1 MKQANETAVNKNLS
15 IKRFLHAK
23 ETPVFLVIILMCVVL
38 SILTPNFLTK
48 SNILTTLVGLSAD
61 GIVAIAM
68 TVILAMGG
76 IDLSVGSVMGLS
88 SMVAAKIAVG
98 YGNIWLGALAGL
110 LVGILVGIING
121 LFIAKLKLTPF
132 IMTLAMMSIAKG
144 SSMLLSSGKSVAI
157 SKDKAAFMF
166 LGQGYIFGVI
176 PVPLIITVALYVL
189 AWWYLDKTYLGR
201 RVYLSGGNEE
211 AARLSGINTKW
222 TITGTYVFS
231 GVFAAI
237 AGVLMAARLGS
248 GQPSVGSG
256 FEMDVI
262 TATVLGGISV
272 NGGKGKVVNVFVGA
286 CIMGVL
292 ANGMTMLNINQYL
305 QWIINGLVLLFA
317 VTMSNLRK
325 SSS

>member
-1 MKQANETAVNKNLS
+1 MNRMDKKAKLSFANLYSTYGVFFILVIEFVIFSLASKSFLTLGNILSVGRQMSFTGIAAIGMTLVMLTGGIDISVGSMLAMAGVLCAKLSADVGLPLWIAVVITLLIGALFGLINGAAVTRLHIPALIATLATQTILKGIAYLLTNAVPVKNLS
-15 IKRFLHAK
+15 ATYK
-23 ETPVFLVIILMCVVL
+23 
-38 SILTPNFLTK
+38 
-48 SNILTTLVGLSAD
+48 
-61 GIVAIAM
+61 
-68 TVILAMGG
+68 
-76 IDLSVGSVMGLS
+76 
-88 SMVAAKIAVG
+88 
-98 YGNIWLGALAGL
+98 
-110 LVGILVGIING
+110 
-121 LFIAKLKLTPF
+121 
-132 IMTLAMMSIAKG
+132 
-144 SSMLLSSGKSVAI
+144 
-157 SKDKAAFMF
+157 F
-166 LGQGYIFGVI
+166 LGQGYVFGVI

>member
-1 MKQANETAVNKNLS
+1 MDKKAKLSFANLYSTYGVFFILVIEFLIFSLASKSFLTLGNILSVGRQMSFTGIAAIGMTLVMLTGGIDISVGSMLAMAGVLCAKLSADVGLPLWIAVVITLLIGALFGLINGAAVTRLHIPALIATLATQTILKGIAYLLTNAVPVKNLS
-15 IKRFLHAK
+15 ATYK
-23 ETPVFLVIILMCVVL
+23 
-38 SILTPNFLTK
+38 
-48 SNILTTLVGLSAD
+48 
-61 GIVAIAM
+61 
-68 TVILAMGG
+68 
-76 IDLSVGSVMGLS
+76 
-88 SMVAAKIAVG
+88 
-98 YGNIWLGALAGL
+98 
-110 LVGILVGIING
+110 
-121 LFIAKLKLTPF
+121 
-132 IMTLAMMSIAKG
+132 
-144 SSMLLSSGKSVAI
+144 
-157 SKDKAAFMF
+157 F

-292 ANGMTMLNINQYL
+292 ADGMTMLNINQYL

>member
-1 MKQANETAVNKNLS
+1 MNRMDKKAKLSFANLYSTYGVFFILVIEFLIFSLASKSFLTLGNILSVGRQMSFTGIAAIGMTLVMLTGGIDISVGSMLAMAGVLCAKLSADVGLPLWIAVVITLLIGALFGLINGAAVTRLHIPALIATLATQTILKGIAYLLTNAVPVKNLS
-15 IKRFLHAK
+15 
-23 ETPVFLVIILMCVVL
+23 
-38 SILTPNFLTK
+38 
-48 SNILTTLVGLSAD
+48 
-61 GIVAIAM
+61 
-68 TVILAMGG
+68 
-76 IDLSVGSVMGLS
+76 
-88 SMVAAKIAVG
+88 AAYK
-98 YGNIWLGALAGL
+98 
-110 LVGILVGIING
+110 
-121 LFIAKLKLTPF
+121 
-132 IMTLAMMSIAKG
+132 
-144 SSMLLSSGKSVAI
+144 
-157 SKDKAAFMF
+157 F

>member
-1 MKQANETAVNKNLS
+1 MTLVMLTGGIDISVGSMLAMAGVLCAKLSADVGLPLWIAVVITLLIGALFGLINGAAVTRLHIPALIATLATQTILKGIAYLLTNAVPVKNLS
-15 IKRFLHAK
+15 ATYK
-23 ETPVFLVIILMCVVL
+23 
-38 SILTPNFLTK
+38 
-48 SNILTTLVGLSAD
+48 
-61 GIVAIAM
+61 
-68 TVILAMGG
+68 
-76 IDLSVGSVMGLS
+76 
-88 SMVAAKIAVG
+88 
-98 YGNIWLGALAGL
+98 
-110 LVGILVGIING
+110 
-121 LFIAKLKLTPF
+121 
-132 IMTLAMMSIAKG
+132 
-144 SSMLLSSGKSVAI
+144 
-157 SKDKAAFMF
+157 F

-272 NGGKGKVVNVFVGA
+272 NAGKGKVVNVFVGA

>member
-1 MKQANETAVNKNLS
+1 MYSTYGVFFILVIEFLIFSLASKSFLTLGNILSVGRQMSFTGIAAIGMTLVMLTGGIDISVGSMLAMAGVLCAKLSADVGLPLWIAVVITLLIGALFGLINGAAVTRLHIPALIATLATQTILKGIAYLLTNAVPVKNLS
-15 IKRFLHAK
+15 ATYK
-23 ETPVFLVIILMCVVL
+23 
-38 SILTPNFLTK
+38 
-48 SNILTTLVGLSAD
+48 
-61 GIVAIAM
+61 
-68 TVILAMGG
+68 
-76 IDLSVGSVMGLS
+76 
-88 SMVAAKIAVG
+88 
-98 YGNIWLGALAGL
+98 
-110 LVGILVGIING
+110 
-121 LFIAKLKLTPF
+121 
-132 IMTLAMMSIAKG
+132 
-144 SSMLLSSGKSVAI
+144 
-157 SKDKAAFMF
+157 F

>member
-1 MKQANETAVNKNLS
+1 MDKKAKLSFANLYSTYGVFFILVIEFLIFSLASKSFLTLGNILSVGRQMSFTGIAAIGMTLVMLTGGIDISVGSMLAMAGVLCAKLSADVGLPLWIAVVITLLIGALFGLINGAAVTRLHIPALIATLATQTILKGIAYLLTNAVPVKNLS
-15 IKRFLHAK
+15 ATYK
-23 ETPVFLVIILMCVVL
+23 
-38 SILTPNFLTK
+38 
-48 SNILTTLVGLSAD
+48 
-61 GIVAIAM
+61 
-68 TVILAMGG
+68 
-76 IDLSVGSVMGLS
+76 
-88 SMVAAKIAVG
+88 
-98 YGNIWLGALAGL
+98 
-110 LVGILVGIING
+110 
-121 LFIAKLKLTPF
+121 
-132 IMTLAMMSIAKG
+132 
-144 SSMLLSSGKSVAI
+144 
-157 SKDKAAFMF
+157 F

-176 PVPLIITVALYVL
+176 PGPLIITVALYVL

>member
-1 MKQANETAVNKNLS
+1 MDKKAKLSFANLYSTYGVFFILVIEFLIFSLASKSFLTLGNILSVGRQMSFTGIAAIGMTLVMLTGGIDISVGSMLAMAGVLCAKLSADVGLPLWIAVVITLLIGALFGLINGAAVTRLHIPALIATLATQTILKGIAYLLTNAVPVKNLS
-15 IKRFLHAK
+15 ATYK
-23 ETPVFLVIILMCVVL
+23 
-38 SILTPNFLTK
+38 
-48 SNILTTLVGLSAD
+48 
-61 GIVAIAM
+61 
-68 TVILAMGG
+68 
-76 IDLSVGSVMGLS
+76 
-88 SMVAAKIAVG
+88 
-98 YGNIWLGALAGL
+98 
-110 LVGILVGIING
+110 
-121 LFIAKLKLTPF
+121 
-132 IMTLAMMSIAKG
+132 
-144 SSMLLSSGKSVAI
+144 
-157 SKDKAAFMF
+157 F

-176 PVPLIITVALYVL
+176 PVPLIITVALYEL

>member
-1 MKQANETAVNKNLS
+1 MDKKAKLSFANLYSTYGVFFILVIEFLIFSLASKSFLTLGNILSVGRQMSFTGIAAIGMTLVMLTGGIDISVGSMLAMAGVLCAKVSADVGLPLWIAVVITLLIGALFGLINGAAVTRLHIPALIATLATQTILKGIAYLLTNAVPVKNLS
-15 IKRFLHAK
+15 ATYK
-23 ETPVFLVIILMCVVL
+23 
-38 SILTPNFLTK
+38 
-48 SNILTTLVGLSAD
+48 
-61 GIVAIAM
+61 
-68 TVILAMGG
+68 
-76 IDLSVGSVMGLS
+76 
-88 SMVAAKIAVG
+88 
-98 YGNIWLGALAGL
+98 
-110 LVGILVGIING
+110 
-121 LFIAKLKLTPF
+121 
-132 IMTLAMMSIAKG
+132 
-144 SSMLLSSGKSVAI
+144 
-157 SKDKAAFMF
+157 F

>member
-1 MKQANETAVNKNLS
+1 MDKKTKLSFANLYSTYGVFFILVIEFVIFSLASKSFLTLGNILSVGRQMSFTGIAAIGMTLVMLTGGIDISVGSMLAMAGVLCAKLSADVGLPLWIAVVITLLVGALFGLINGAAVTRLHIPALIATLATQTILKGIAYLLTNAVPVKNLS
-15 IKRFLHAK
+15 ATYK
-23 ETPVFLVIILMCVVL
+23 
-38 SILTPNFLTK
+38 
-48 SNILTTLVGLSAD
+48 
-61 GIVAIAM
+61 
-68 TVILAMGG
+68 
-76 IDLSVGSVMGLS
+76 
-88 SMVAAKIAVG
+88 
-98 YGNIWLGALAGL
+98 
-110 LVGILVGIING
+110 
-121 LFIAKLKLTPF
+121 
-132 IMTLAMMSIAKG
+132 
-144 SSMLLSSGKSVAI
+144 
-157 SKDKAAFMF
+157 F

>member
-1 MKQANETAVNKNLS
+1 MDKKAKLSFANLYSTYGVFFILVIEFLIFSLASKSFLTLGNILSVGRQMSFTGIAAIGMTLVMLTGGIDMSVGSMRAMAGVLCAKLSADVGLPLWIAVVITLLIGALFGLINGAAVTRLHIPALIATLATQTILKGIAYLLTNAVPVKNLS
-15 IKRFLHAK
+15 ATYK
-23 ETPVFLVIILMCVVL
+23 
-38 SILTPNFLTK
+38 
-48 SNILTTLVGLSAD
+48 
-61 GIVAIAM
+61 
-68 TVILAMGG
+68 
-76 IDLSVGSVMGLS
+76 
-88 SMVAAKIAVG
+88 
-98 YGNIWLGALAGL
+98 
-110 LVGILVGIING
+110 
-121 LFIAKLKLTPF
+121 
-132 IMTLAMMSIAKG
+132 
-144 SSMLLSSGKSVAI
+144 
-157 SKDKAAFMF
+157 F

>member
-1 MKQANETAVNKNLS
+1 MDKKAKLSFANLYSTYGVFFILVIEFLIFSLASKSFLTLGNILSVGRQMSFTGIAAIGMTLVMLTGGIDISVGSMLAMAGVLCAKLSADVGLPLWIAVVITLLIGALFGLINGAAVTRLHIPALIATLATQTILKGIAYLLTNAVPVKNLS
-15 IKRFLHAK
+15 ATYK
-23 ETPVFLVIILMCVVL
+23 
-38 SILTPNFLTK
+38 
-48 SNILTTLVGLSAD
+48 
-61 GIVAIAM
+61 
-68 TVILAMGG
+68 
-76 IDLSVGSVMGLS
+76 
-88 SMVAAKIAVG
+88 
-98 YGNIWLGALAGL
+98 
-110 LVGILVGIING
+110 
-121 LFIAKLKLTPF
+121 
-132 IMTLAMMSIAKG
+132 
-144 SSMLLSSGKSVAI
+144 
-157 SKDKAAFMF
+157 F
-166 LGQGYIFGVI
+166 LGQRYIFGVI

>member
-1 MKQANETAVNKNLS
+1 MDKKAKLSFANLYSTYGVFFILVIEFLIFSLASKSFLTLGNILSVGRQMSLTGIAAIGMTLVMLTGGIDISVGSMLAMAGVLCAKLSADVGLPLWIAVVITLLIGALFGLINGAAVTRLHIPALIATLATQTILKGIAYLLTNAVPVKNLS
-15 IKRFLHAK
+15 ATYK
-23 ETPVFLVIILMCVVL
+23 
-38 SILTPNFLTK
+38 
-48 SNILTTLVGLSAD
+48 
-61 GIVAIAM
+61 
-68 TVILAMGG
+68 
-76 IDLSVGSVMGLS
+76 
-88 SMVAAKIAVG
+88 
-98 YGNIWLGALAGL
+98 
-110 LVGILVGIING
+110 
-121 LFIAKLKLTPF
+121 
-132 IMTLAMMSIAKG
+132 
-144 SSMLLSSGKSVAI
+144 
-157 SKDKAAFMF
+157 F

>member
-1 MKQANETAVNKNLS
+1 MDKKAKLSFANLYSTYGVFFILVIEFLIFSLASKSFLTLGNILSVGRQMSFIGIAAIGMTLVMLTGGIDISVGSMLAMAGVLCAKLSADVGLPLWIAVVITLLIGALFGLINGAAVTRLHIPALIATLATQTILKGIAYLLTNAVPVKNLS
-15 IKRFLHAK
+15 ATYK
-23 ETPVFLVIILMCVVL
+23 
-38 SILTPNFLTK
+38 
-48 SNILTTLVGLSAD
+48 
-61 GIVAIAM
+61 
-68 TVILAMGG
+68 
-76 IDLSVGSVMGLS
+76 
-88 SMVAAKIAVG
+88 
-98 YGNIWLGALAGL
+98 
-110 LVGILVGIING
+110 
-121 LFIAKLKLTPF
+121 
-132 IMTLAMMSIAKG
+132 
-144 SSMLLSSGKSVAI
+144 
-157 SKDKAAFMF
+157 F

>member
-1 MKQANETAVNKNLS
+1 MDKKAKLSFANLYSTYGVFFILVIEFLIFSLASKSFLTLGNILSVGRQMSFTGIAAIGMTLVMLTGGIDFSVGSMLAMAGVLCAKLSADVGLPLWIAVVITLLIGALFGLINGAAVTRLHIPALIATLATQTILKGIAYLLTNAVPVKNLS
-15 IKRFLHAK
+15 ATYK
-23 ETPVFLVIILMCVVL
+23 
-38 SILTPNFLTK
+38 
-48 SNILTTLVGLSAD
+48 
-61 GIVAIAM
+61 
-68 TVILAMGG
+68 
-76 IDLSVGSVMGLS
+76 
-88 SMVAAKIAVG
+88 
-98 YGNIWLGALAGL
+98 
-110 LVGILVGIING
+110 
-121 LFIAKLKLTPF
+121 
-132 IMTLAMMSIAKG
+132 
-144 SSMLLSSGKSVAI
+144 
-157 SKDKAAFMF
+157 F

>member
-1 MKQANETAVNKNLS
+1 MDKKAKLSFANLYSTYGVFFILVIEFLIFSLASKSFLTLGNILSVGRQMSFTGIAAIGMTLVMLTGGIDISVGSMLAMAGVLCAKLSTDVGLPLWIAVVITLLIGALFGLINGAAVTRLHIPALIATLATQTILKGIAYLLTNAVPVKNLS
-15 IKRFLHAK
+15 ATQK
-23 ETPVFLVIILMCVVL
+23 
-38 SILTPNFLTK
+38 
-48 SNILTTLVGLSAD
+48 
-61 GIVAIAM
+61 
-68 TVILAMGG
+68 
-76 IDLSVGSVMGLS
+76 
-88 SMVAAKIAVG
+88 
-98 YGNIWLGALAGL
+98 
-110 LVGILVGIING
+110 
-121 LFIAKLKLTPF
+121 
-132 IMTLAMMSIAKG
+132 
-144 SSMLLSSGKSVAI
+144 
-157 SKDKAAFMF
+157 F

>member
-1 MKQANETAVNKNLS
+1 MNRMDKKAKLSFANLYSTYGVFFILVIEFLIFSLASKSFLTLGNILSVGRQMSFTGIAAIGMTLVMLTGGIDISVGSMLAMAGVLCAKLSADVGLPLWIAVVITLLIGALFGLINGAAVTRLHIPALIATLATQTILKGIAYLLTNAVPVKNLS
-15 IKRFLHAK
+15 ATYK
-23 ETPVFLVIILMCVVL
+23 
-38 SILTPNFLTK
+38 
-48 SNILTTLVGLSAD
+48 
-61 GIVAIAM
+61 
-68 TVILAMGG
+68 
-76 IDLSVGSVMGLS
+76 
-88 SMVAAKIAVG
+88 
-98 YGNIWLGALAGL
+98 
-110 LVGILVGIING
+110 
-121 LFIAKLKLTPF
+121 
-132 IMTLAMMSIAKG
+132 
-144 SSMLLSSGKSVAI
+144 
-157 SKDKAAFMF
+157 F

-201 RVYLSGGNEE
+201 RVSLSGGNEE

>member
-1 MKQANETAVNKNLS
+1 MDKKAKLSFANLYSTYGVFFILVIEFLIFSLASKSFLTLGNILSVGRQMSFTGIAAIGMTLVMLTGGIDISVGSMLAMAGVLCAKLSADVGLPLWIAVVITLLIGALFGLINGAAVTRLHIPALIATLATQTILKGIAYLLTNAVPVKNLS
-15 IKRFLHAK
+15 ATYK
-23 ETPVFLVIILMCVVL
+23 
-38 SILTPNFLTK
+38 
-48 SNILTTLVGLSAD
+48 
-61 GIVAIAM
+61 
-68 TVILAMGG
+68 
-76 IDLSVGSVMGLS
+76 
-88 SMVAAKIAVG
+88 
-98 YGNIWLGALAGL
+98 
-110 LVGILVGIING
+110 
-121 LFIAKLKLTPF
+121 
-132 IMTLAMMSIAKG
+132 
-144 SSMLLSSGKSVAI
+144 
-157 SKDKAAFMF
+157 F

-222 TITGTYVFS
+222 TITGTYVSS

>member
-1 MKQANETAVNKNLS
+1 MDKKAKLSFANLYSTYG
-15 IKRFLHAK
+15 
-23 ETPVFLVIILMCVVL
+23 VFFILVIEFVIFSLA
-38 SILTPNFLTK
+38 SKSFLTLG
-48 SNILTTLVGLSAD
+48 NILSVGRQMSFTGIAAIGMTLVML
-61 GIVAIAM
+61 
-68 TVILAMGG
+68 TGG
-76 IDLSVGSVMGLS
+76 IDLSVGSMLAADVGLPLW
-88 SMVAAKIAVG
+88 IAVV
-98 YGNIWLGALAGL
+98 ITLLIGALFGL
-110 LVGILVGIING
+110 ING
-121 LFIAKLKLTPF
+121 AAVTRLHIPALIA
-132 IMTLAMMSIAKG
+132 TLATQTILKGIAY
-144 SSMLLSSGKSVAI
+144 LLTNAVPVKNLSATYK
-157 SKDKAAFMF
+157 F

>member
-1 MKQANETAVNKNLS
+1 MDKKAKLSFANLYSTYGVFFILVIEFLIFSLASKSFLTLGNILSVGRQMSFTGIAAIGMTLVMLTGGIDISVGSMLAMAGVLCAKLSADVGLPLWIAVVITLLIGALFGLINGAAVTRLHIPALIATLATQTILKGIAYLLTNAVPVKNLS
-15 IKRFLHAK
+15 ATYK
-23 ETPVFLVIILMCVVL
+23 
-38 SILTPNFLTK
+38 
-48 SNILTTLVGLSAD
+48 
-61 GIVAIAM
+61 
-68 TVILAMGG
+68 
-76 IDLSVGSVMGLS
+76 
-88 SMVAAKIAVG
+88 
-98 YGNIWLGALAGL
+98 
-110 LVGILVGIING
+110 
-121 LFIAKLKLTPF
+121 
-132 IMTLAMMSIAKG
+132 
-144 SSMLLSSGKSVAI
+144 
-157 SKDKAAFMF
+157 F

-237 AGVLMAARLGS
+237 AGVLMAAHLGS

>member
-1 MKQANETAVNKNLS
+1 MDKKAKLSFANLYSTYGVFFILVIEFLIFSLASKSFLTLGNILSVGRQMSFTGIAAIGMTLVMLTGGIDISVGSMLAMAGVLCAKLSADVGLPLWIAVVITLLIGALFGLINGAAVTRLHIPALIATLATQTILKGIAYLLTNAVPVKNLS
-15 IKRFLHAK
+15 ATYK
-23 ETPVFLVIILMCVVL
+23 
-38 SILTPNFLTK
+38 
-48 SNILTTLVGLSAD
+48 
-61 GIVAIAM
+61 
-68 TVILAMGG
+68 
-76 IDLSVGSVMGLS
+76 
-88 SMVAAKIAVG
+88 
-98 YGNIWLGALAGL
+98 
-110 LVGILVGIING
+110 
-121 LFIAKLKLTPF
+121 
-132 IMTLAMMSIAKG
+132 
-144 SSMLLSSGKSVAI
+144 
-157 SKDKAAFMF
+157 F

-272 NGGKGKVVNVFVGA
+272 NGGKGKAVNVFVGA

>member
-1 MKQANETAVNKNLS
+1 MDKKAKLSFANLYSTYGVFFILVIEFLIFSLASKSFLTLGNILSVGRQMSFTGIAAIGMTLVMLTGGIDISVGSMLAMAGVLCAKLSADVGLPLWIAVVITLLIGALFGLINGAAVTRLHIPALIATLATQTILKGIAYLLTNAVPVKNLS
-15 IKRFLHAK
+15 ATYK
-23 ETPVFLVIILMCVVL
+23 
-38 SILTPNFLTK
+38 
-48 SNILTTLVGLSAD
+48 
-61 GIVAIAM
+61 
-68 TVILAMGG
+68 
-76 IDLSVGSVMGLS
+76 
-88 SMVAAKIAVG
+88 
-98 YGNIWLGALAGL
+98 
-110 LVGILVGIING
+110 
-121 LFIAKLKLTPF
+121 
-132 IMTLAMMSIAKG
+132 
-144 SSMLLSSGKSVAI
+144 
-157 SKDKAAFMF
+157 F

-317 VTMSNLRK
+317 VTMSNLRN

>member
-1 MKQANETAVNKNLS
+1 MDKKAKLSFANLYSTYGVFFILVIEFLIFSLASKSFLTLGNILSVGRQMSFTGIAAIGMTLVMLTGGIDISVGSMLAMAGVLCAKLSADVGLPLWIAVVITLLIGALFGFINGAAVTRLHIPALIATLATQTILKGIAYLLTNAVPVKNLS
-15 IKRFLHAK
+15 ATYK
-23 ETPVFLVIILMCVVL
+23 
-38 SILTPNFLTK
+38 
-48 SNILTTLVGLSAD
+48 
-61 GIVAIAM
+61 
-68 TVILAMGG
+68 
-76 IDLSVGSVMGLS
+76 
-88 SMVAAKIAVG
+88 
-98 YGNIWLGALAGL
+98 
-110 LVGILVGIING
+110 
-121 LFIAKLKLTPF
+121 
-132 IMTLAMMSIAKG
+132 
-144 SSMLLSSGKSVAI
+144 
-157 SKDKAAFMF
+157 F

>member
-1 MKQANETAVNKNLS
+1 MDKKAKLSFANLYSTYGVFFILVIEFLIFSLASKSFLTLGNILSVSRQMSFTGIAAIGMTLVMLTGGIDISVGSMLAMAGVLCAKLSADVGLPLWIAVVITLLIGALFGLINGAAVTRLHIPALIATLATQTILKGIAYLLTNAVPVKNLS
-15 IKRFLHAK
+15 ATYK
-23 ETPVFLVIILMCVVL
+23 
-38 SILTPNFLTK
+38 
-48 SNILTTLVGLSAD
+48 
-61 GIVAIAM
+61 
-68 TVILAMGG
+68 
-76 IDLSVGSVMGLS
+76 
-88 SMVAAKIAVG
+88 
-98 YGNIWLGALAGL
+98 
-110 LVGILVGIING
+110 
-121 LFIAKLKLTPF
+121 
-132 IMTLAMMSIAKG
+132 
-144 SSMLLSSGKSVAI
+144 
-157 SKDKAAFMF
+157 F

>member
-1 MKQANETAVNKNLS
+1 MDKKAKLSFANLYSTYGVFFILVIEFLIFSLASKSFLTLGNILSVGRQMSFTGIAAIGMTLVMLTGGIDISVGSMLAMAGVLCAKLSADVGLPLWIAVVITLLIGALFGLINGAAVTRLHIPALIATLATQTILKGIAYLLTNAVPVKNLS
-15 IKRFLHAK
+15 ATYK
-23 ETPVFLVIILMCVVL
+23 
-38 SILTPNFLTK
+38 
-48 SNILTTLVGLSAD
+48 
-61 GIVAIAM
+61 
-68 TVILAMGG
+68 
-76 IDLSVGSVMGLS
+76 
-88 SMVAAKIAVG
+88 
-98 YGNIWLGALAGL
+98 
-110 LVGILVGIING
+110 
-121 LFIAKLKLTPF
+121 
-132 IMTLAMMSIAKG
+132 
-144 SSMLLSSGKSVAI
+144 
-157 SKDKAAFMF
+157 F
-166 LGQGYIFGVI
+166 LGQGYVFGVI

>member
-1 MKQANETAVNKNLS
+1 MDKKAKLSFANLYSTYGVFFILVIEFVIFSLASKSFLTLGNILSVGRQMSFTGIAAIGMTLVMLTGGIDISVGSMLAMAGVLCAKLSADVGLPLWIAVVITLLIGALFGLINGAAVTRLHIPALIATLATQTILKGIAYLLTNAVPVKNLS
-15 IKRFLHAK
+15 ATYK
-23 ETPVFLVIILMCVVL
+23 
-38 SILTPNFLTK
+38 
-48 SNILTTLVGLSAD
+48 
-61 GIVAIAM
+61 
-68 TVILAMGG
+68 
-76 IDLSVGSVMGLS
+76 
-88 SMVAAKIAVG
+88 
-98 YGNIWLGALAGL
+98 
-110 LVGILVGIING
+110 
-121 LFIAKLKLTPF
+121 
-132 IMTLAMMSIAKG
+132 
-144 SSMLLSSGKSVAI
+144 
-157 SKDKAAFMF
+157 F
-166 LGQGYIFGVI
+166 LGQGYVFGVI

>member
-1 MKQANETAVNKNLS
+1 MNRMDKKAKLSFANLYSTYGVFFILVIEFLIFSLASKSFLTLGNILSVGRQMSFTGIAAIGMTLVMLTGGIDISVGSMLAMAGVLCAKLSADVGLPLWTAVVITLLIGALFGLINGAAVTRLHIPALIATLATQTILKGIAYLLTNAVPVKNLS
-15 IKRFLHAK
+15 
-23 ETPVFLVIILMCVVL
+23 
-38 SILTPNFLTK
+38 
-48 SNILTTLVGLSAD
+48 TTY
-61 GIVAIAM
+61 
-68 TVILAMGG
+68 
-76 IDLSVGSVMGLS
+76 
-88 SMVAAKIAVG
+88 K
-98 YGNIWLGALAGL
+98 
-110 LVGILVGIING
+110 
-121 LFIAKLKLTPF
+121 
-132 IMTLAMMSIAKG
+132 
-144 SSMLLSSGKSVAI
+144 
-157 SKDKAAFMF
+157 F

>member
-1 MKQANETAVNKNLS
+1 MNRMDKKAKLSFANLYSTYGVFFILVIEFLIFSLASKSFLTLGNILSVGRQMSFTGIAAIGMTLVMLTGGIDISVGSMLAMAGVLCAKLSADVGLPLWIAVVITLLIGALFGLINGAAVTRLHIPALIATLATQTILKGIAYLLTNAVPVKNLS
-15 IKRFLHAK
+15 ATYK
-23 ETPVFLVIILMCVVL
+23 
-38 SILTPNFLTK
+38 
-48 SNILTTLVGLSAD
+48 
-61 GIVAIAM
+61 
-68 TVILAMGG
+68 
-76 IDLSVGSVMGLS
+76 
-88 SMVAAKIAVG
+88 
-98 YGNIWLGALAGL
+98 
-110 LVGILVGIING
+110 
-121 LFIAKLKLTPF
+121 
-132 IMTLAMMSIAKG
+132 
-144 SSMLLSSGKSVAI
+144 
-157 SKDKAAFMF
+157 F
-166 LGQGYIFGVI
+166 LGQGYIFGAI

>member
-1 MKQANETAVNKNLS
+1 MNRMDKKAKLSFANLYSTYGVFFILVIEFLIFSLAIKSFLTLGNILSVGRQMSFTGIAAIGMTLVMLTGGIDISVGSMLAMAGVLCAKLSADVGLPLWIAVVITLLIGALFGLINGAAVTRLHIPALIATLATQTILKGIAYLLTNAVPVKNLS
-15 IKRFLHAK
+15 ATYK
-23 ETPVFLVIILMCVVL
+23 
-38 SILTPNFLTK
+38 
-48 SNILTTLVGLSAD
+48 
-61 GIVAIAM
+61 
-68 TVILAMGG
+68 
-76 IDLSVGSVMGLS
+76 
-88 SMVAAKIAVG
+88 
-98 YGNIWLGALAGL
+98 
-110 LVGILVGIING
+110 
-121 LFIAKLKLTPF
+121 
-132 IMTLAMMSIAKG
+132 
-144 SSMLLSSGKSVAI
+144 
-157 SKDKAAFMF
+157 F